1 MNVLDLLYS
10 TATQEERENL
20 SANLNEVYLDQLRE
34 LYKQRSK
41 IDEEIAWYKSKM
53 DEVELYRKRWGL

>member
-1 MNVLDLLYS
+1 MTVIDLLYS
-10 TATQEERENL
+10 TATQEERANL
-20 SANLNEVYLDQLRE
+20 TANLNEVYLDQLRE

-41 IDEEIAWYKSKM
+41 IDEQIAWYKSKM

>member
-1 MNVLDLLYS
+1 MTILDLLYS
-10 TATQEERENL
+10 TATQEERAKL

-41 IDEEIAWYKSKM
+41 IDEQIAWYKSKM